1 MVTNVILVTTKT
13 LYFYIIYIILILI
26 GDIPM
31 AQLMI
36 ILTMKG
42 ASLWK
47 KVIIKILVPNVVVTI
62 VIIMASFAVAGT
74 KVAVVV

>member
-62 VIIMASFAVAGT
+62 VIIMALFAVAGT
-74 KVAVVV
+74 KVAVAV